1 MGKKSRKHAS
11 QKPEEAVP
19 ELLSTRHPPGKGVNS
34 PEFKAFFG
42 LWKKRKDYVDGLEY
56 QIKIRNEWG

>member
-1 MGKKSRKHAS
+1 MSKKSRKHAS
-11 QKPEEAVP
+11 QTQAQTAQKPKPSAD
-19 ELLSTRHPPGKGVNS
+19 PPGKGVNS

-42 LWKKRKDYVDGLEY
+42 LYKNRKDYVDGLEY